1 MSKSTLSF
9 SVSEY
14 LYYSIAGHT
23 PCKWPGFPGVLSQL
37 YKALQLLSESVT
49 EDSLVFRYG
58 FFWDHKWPHVE
69 MSISYSLPITG
80 THCLTGSPSKGSS
93 QGYSSLPSGKTAKW
107 EEMVQHQ
114 SVSLPWVSVRW
125 PAKNIT
131 GETYWHKPFHNLTL
145 FTVCRVWWH
154 NSSWELHRHKP
165 PLCCKTHYPH
175 GQMNQHVPSTAART
189 DQHCLPLPN
198 CQMNFCFSIW
208 HQQPHKFPTLRVVA
222 VLFMLCSPSYSY
234 QCSMIN
240 SQIIHGFYMPTWR
253 KPATWSH
260 RSGEDFHRSGSPFV
274 VKKKW
279 VSLYFCVMWMVSPAA
294 EYMGQ
299 YLRSDPG
306 RVDKERIHSDLEWM
320 TWSFAAL
327 CAYTF
332 YMVQSKIPTWTPFA
346 LWLDKGIWWSCTA
359 SRLDEG
365 LERRKQAPIQLWNR
379 HLLGTTLCVSASV
392 PCTFSSAMGS

>member
-1 MSKSTLSF
+1 MTPATTQ
-9 SVSEY
+9 VSY
-14 LYYSIAGHT
+14 PQG
-23 PCKWPGFPGVLSQL
+23 CCC
-37 YKALQLLSESVT
+37 
-49 EDSLVFRYG
+49 SL
-58 FFWDHKWPHVE
+58 HV
-69 MSISYSLPITG
+69 MLPFLFIS
-80 THCLTGSPSKGSS
+80 
-93 QGYSSLPSGKTAKW
+93 
-107 EEMVQHQ
+107 MF
-114 SVSLPWVSVRW
+114 
-125 PAKNIT
+125 N
-131 GETYWHKPFHNLTL
+131 
-145 FTVCRVWWH
+145 
-154 NSSWELHRHKP
+154 
-165 PLCCKTHYPH
+165 
-175 GQMNQHVPSTAART
+175 
-189 DQHCLPLPN
+189 DQLPN
-198 CQMNFCFSIW
+198 NSWFLHAYMEKTSNLVPQIW
-208 HQQPHKFPTLRVVA
+208 R
-222 VLFMLCSPSYSY
+222 
-234 QCSMIN
+234 
-240 SQIIHGFYMPTWR
+240 G
-253 KPATWSH
+253 
-260 RSGEDFHRSGSPFV
+260 FHRSGSPFV

-279 VSLYFCVMWMVSPAA
+279 VSLYFCVMLMVSPAA